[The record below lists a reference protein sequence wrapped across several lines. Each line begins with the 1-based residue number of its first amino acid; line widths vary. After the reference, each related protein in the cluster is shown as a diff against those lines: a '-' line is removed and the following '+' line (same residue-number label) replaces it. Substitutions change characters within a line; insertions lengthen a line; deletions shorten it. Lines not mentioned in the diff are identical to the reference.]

1 MHVNFDTP
9 TVFAAGA
16 RLAKKNT
23 HGRRLSC
30 KRVTDGVTVALALT
44 PTPVASLLLLL
55 LLRKRSLKIEY
66 RSHA

>member
-16 RLAKKNT
+16 RVAKKT
-23 HGRRLSC
+23 HTHRHGRRLSC
-30 KRVTDGVTVALALT
+30 ERVTDGVTVALALT
-44 PTPVASLLLLL
+44 PTPVALLM
-55 LLRKRSLKIEY
+55 LRKRSLKIEY